1 MTCSEADPGT
11 APWTSRQ
18 TMTAEWFMVRTAFV
32 SASQEKTAVIRLRG
46 ELDVTVCD
54 TLAELLAPLAGMRL
68 DRLVIDLDG
77 VRFLD
82 CGIAAVIFEVARQAL
97 PPGVMPVIRVRR
109 PLVRRLLQ
117 LTGWDRQCVLEVKPG
132 AAAPAG

>member
-1 MTCSEADPGT
+1 
-11 APWTSRQ
+11 
-18 TMTAEWFMVRTAFV
+18 MTAEWFMVRSAFV

-54 TLAELLAPLAGMRL
+54 TLAELLAPLASMRL

-82 CGIAAVIFEVARQAL
+82 CGTAAVIFEAARPAL
-97 PPGVMPVIRVRR
+97 PPGAMPVIRARR

-117 LTGWDRQCVLEVKPG
+117 LTGWDRQCVLEVKPA